1 MSCSFL
7 GANFHTHP
15 FILLFGKAEE
25 TYLAFILKPQNATFP
40 QNLNC
45 LFKTQWK
52 LLDFEWSPPY
62 WWINWSQFLTYHL
75 EVCWHIS
82 SEILSWHSIWHYF
95 LAFYLASILTFY
107 SGILSSILSGILSG
121 ILSDI
126 VFSHSIRHL
135 FWHSLSLTCVEVQQ
149 CPLRSGARG
158 WGPAVPTA
166 GARNWG
172 PAVHTEIWSS
182 QLRSGTYS

>member
-75 EVCWHIS
+75 EVYWHIS

-126 VFSHSIRHL
+126 VFSHSIWHL
-135 FWHSLSLTCVEVQQ
+135 FWHSLSHMC
-149 CPLRSGARG
+149 R
-158 WGPAVPTA
+158 GPAVPTA
-166 GARNWG
+166 IWSSRLRSGSA
-172 PAVHTEIWSS
+172 HCWSS
-182 QLRSGTYS
+182 QLRSGSAHWDLELAVEVRHL